1 MVDSRENCKFDLEVK
16 RLTQPELLLIS
27 SIVIG
32 TEDRIG
38 KILFLWWHRKEKF
51 GIYILYLKKK
61 NNNNNNNK

>member
-1 MVDSRENCKFDLEVK
+1 MVDSRKNCKFDLEVK

-38 KILFLWWHRKEKF
+38 KILFL
-51 GIYILYLKKK
+51 
-61 NNNNNNNK
+61 

>member
-38 KILFLWWHRKEKF
+38 KNFVFMMTQKREFWN
-51 GIYILYLKKK
+51 LYLKKK
-61 NNNNNNNK
+61 QQQQQ